1 MKKKTAMNSH
11 KVRSAQVS
19 KVVIVKKIASRGLA
33 MDNIR
38 PIALTSVL
46 CKTIERILHRR
57 LSSFLEA
64 SSALNDSQI
73 GFRPRCSIWMAH
85 ANLESQI
92 CLAREC
98 GKMSALVTL
107 DVAKAYDS
115 VEHNVLLHC
124 MAALNIPP
132 YIVSWVCSFL
142 TGRAFFCSDG
152 RFVSSSHPQQRGVPQ
167 GSVLSPL
174 LFNILMSS
182 LPLDPGILTLTYADD
197 IAFFSCSLSLHT
209 LREKLQEYLLALSSW
224 MRSVH
229 LTLNVQKSAVLVF
242 PQTNWTGGA
251 VTIILDV
258 AGQTIRQTNLL
269 RYLGV
274 WYDHMLHWDHH
285 VEVISQKASKALGTI
300 LRSASARCGMRRST
314 LLFLFKC
321 DVRPILE
328 FGCVVFS
335 HLPDYRLSRLFAVER
350 RALRLCMGLPKYTA
364 NQALCAEARI
374 PPLKTRF
381 RLLTVNTF
389 LSLCQSPL
397 ATRQNQSLRDR
408 AQWIARRW
416 RKSNT
421 PQLVFVESLLASL
434 NTSLTAPPAPIC
446 PVSPMALRVV
456 DAFQPGLAYAPSPRL
471 EALLSAHINQFPS
484 HVVVATDASVSAQLA
499 GAGVVFPQLDCHCP
513 IRLPDYTP
521 VFESELLAMILALRM
536 VPLTF
541 PRILLLSDS
550 LSVITALA
558 SPPSEWLELLQAL
571 SPSHITEVVLTWIPG
586 HCGLSPN
593 ELADNLAKISLSGP
607 IIDVLPPLP
616 SITRA
621 RYRRLLELTALRSLP
636 ARYAHLSHAWQ
647 ADRCVSRHVEV
658 LLTRLRCLALPLN
671 FYLHRAGVSHSPA
684 CAHCGQEETV
694 EHFLLHCPLYDRSR
708 LSYLAQP
715 LARQGVPLSL
725 DAILSFGA
733 SHTEKWRF
741 EIASR
746 AAAFLTICGRFW
758 STLYLP
764 LPPFP
769 LLWLPSTNMSPWVS

>member
-1 MKKKTAMNSH
+1 
-11 KVRSAQVS
+11 
-19 KVVIVKKIASRGLA
+19 
-33 MDNIR
+33 
-38 PIALTSVL
+38 
-46 CKTIERILHRR
+46 
-57 LSSFLEA
+57 
-64 SSALNDSQI
+64 
-73 GFRPRCSIWMAH
+73 
-85 ANLESQI
+85 
-92 CLAREC
+92 
-98 GKMSALVTL
+98 
-107 DVAKAYDS
+107 
-115 VEHNVLLHC
+115 
-124 MAALNIPP
+124 
-132 YIVSWVCSFL
+132 
-142 TGRAFFCSDG
+142 
-152 RFVSSSHPQQRGVPQ
+152 
-167 GSVLSPL
+167 
-174 LFNILMSS
+174 MSS

-242 PQTNWTGGA
+242 PQTNWTGRA

-285 VEVISQKASKALGTI
+285 VEVISQKASKAIGTI
-300 LRSASARCGMRRST
+300 LRSASALCGMRRST
-314 LLFLFKC
+314 LLFLYKC
-321 DVRPILE
+321 YVRPILE

-335 HLPDYRLSRLFAVER
+335 HLPDYRLSRLFAVEK
-350 RALRLCMGLPKYTA
+350 RALRLCMGLLKYTA
-364 NQALCAEARI
+364 N
-374 PPLKTRF
+374 
-381 RLLTVNTF
+381 
-389 LSLCQSPL
+389 QSPL

-434 NTSLTAPPAPIC
+434 TTSLTAPPAPIC
-446 PVSPMALRVV
+446 PVSSMALRVV
-456 DAFQPGLAYAPSPRL
+456 DAFQRGIAYAPSPRL

-636 ARYAHLSHAWQ
+636 ARNAHLSHAWQ
-647 ADRCVSRHVEV
+647 ADRCVSCHVEV

-671 FYLHRAGVSHSPA
+671 FYLHRAGVSRSPA
-684 CAHCGQEETV
+684 CVHCGQEETV

-741 EIASR
+741 EIASK
-746 AAAFLTICGRFW
+746 AAAFLTICGRF
-758 STLYLP
+758 
-764 LPPFP
+764 
-769 LLWLPSTNMSPWVS
+769 